1 MLDGE
6 RGKGGSG
13 DCTCVVSVEGV
24 RSLFILVSYIF
35 LTVCI
40 LWNAK
45 MAYNEI

>member
-1 MLDGE
+1 MLNGV
-6 RGKGGSG
+6 RGGGV
-13 DCTCVVSVEGV
+13 CTWVVSVEGV